1 MIERGRAALERK
13 APEGW
18 APVLMSS
25 TAPGMKQMHEG
36 EVKTGEM
43 KRAHRVL
50 TRYPQGTQGVLRG
63 CSEGA
68 QIAQEVRETVSG
80 AGFSP
85 ISTYPSNQAAQ
96 GTTTRCATHLPEAAL
111 NL

>member
-1 MIERGRAALERK
+1 
-13 APEGW
+13 
-18 APVLMSS
+18 MSS

-63 CSEGA
+63 CSEGT
-68 QIAQEVRETVSG
+68 QIAQEMRKSG
-80 AGFSP
+80 IWSGFRP
-85 ISTYPSNQAAQ
+85 ISAEPFQSSSA
-96 GTTTRCATHLPEAAL
+96 RRDLAL
-111 NL
+111 HNEPLQSSLNV

>member
-1 MIERGRAALERK
+1 
-13 APEGW
+13 
-18 APVLMSS
+18 MSS

-50 TRYPQGTQGVLRG
+50 TRYPQGTQGVLRR

-68 QIAQEVRETVSG
+68 QIAQEVRKTVSG

-85 ISTYPSNQAAQ
+85 ISTYPDDHAQ

-111 NL
+111 KL

>member
-1 MIERGRAALERK
+1 MNN
-13 APEGW
+13 
-18 APVLMSS
+18 

-63 CSEGA
+63 VLRGCSDRPGGA
-68 QIAQEVRETVSG
+68 ENGIWSG
-80 AGFSP
+80 FV
-85 ISTYPSNQAAQ
+85 TYL
-96 GTTTRCATHLPEAAL
+96 HLPFQSSSARDDHAL
-111 NL
+111 RNAPP